1 METDSL
7 GLLASDSHII
17 IASTQNENVNGKYK
31 SSIQVMKKP
40 IAEIW
45 EEWYQASLAHCIN
58 LSVNASHSLN

>member
-1 METDSL
+1 MNRTDSL

-17 IASTQNENVNGKYK
+17 IAAAQNEEVIDKYK

-45 EEWYQASLAHCIN
+45 EEEVQASQAHYGDN
-58 LSVNASHSLN
+58 